1 MDKELV
7 VDKEVDMV
15 GETQML
21 VNRERRSGRI
31 MATER
36 LKTLP
41 TRPAL
46 VAKSWPQIKRPNL
59 FCLLSHCWT
68 LTCCWNRS
76 RLEFGFSVD
85 FAIGLQILTSS
96 PPPGK
101 QNSTLLAIRQTQRM
115 FQITQAIMNIL
126 SLNVQRICLKSTRHW
141 QEQSFL
147 KNFSLFSWRRA
158 SFSEYIKLSC
168 LIKFNARAL
177 HLISTLS
184 TFHVQWMAPPLF
196 VTYLVELFQEVF
208 WCRSHTKVISKK
220 SWIKNCPTLCVL
232 IYLWG
237 ERAVKPLLVV
247 WLYASKGRRLVH
259 LDEPQIL
266 GSWISLKVE
275 GQTIFNQLLSC
286 LPLIHTKS

>member
-41 TRPAL
+41 TRPAP

-85 FAIGLQILTSS
+85 FAPRLQIFTSS

-115 FQITQAIMNIL
+115 FQITQARMNIL

-147 KNFSLFSWRRA
+147 NNFSLFSWRRA

-184 TFHVQWMAPPLF
+184 TFHVQWMGPLF
-196 VTYLVELFQEVF
+196 VTHLVELRKFTDF
-208 WCRSHTKVISKK
+208 NFFSG
-220 SWIKNCPTLCVL
+220 IKNCPTLCVL

-247 WLYASKGRRLVH
+247 WLYVSKGIG
-259 LDEPQIL
+259 QCIL
-266 GSWISLKVE
+266 M
-275 GQTIFNQLLSC
+275 N
-286 LPLIHTKS
+286 PNY

>member
-7 VDKEVDMV
+7 VDKEEDMV

-41 TRPAL
+41 TRPAP

-59 FCLLSHCWT
+59 FCLLSHCWA

-76 RLEFGFSVD
+76 RLEFGFTVD
-85 FAIGLQILTSS
+85 FAPRLQILTSS
-96 PPPGK
+96 PPPGR
-101 QNSTLLAIRQTQRM
+101 QNSTLLAIRQTQRI
-115 FQITQAIMNIL
+115 FQITQARMNIL

-147 KNFSLFSWRRA
+147 NNFSLFSWRRA

-184 TFHVQWMAPPLF
+184 TFHVQWMGSLF
-196 VTYLVELFQEVF
+196 VTYLVELFQEVY
-208 WCRSHTKVISKK
+208 WSRSLTKVISNFSGRKM
-220 SWIKNCPTLCVL
+220 PDTLCFDLSLRGESSEASSCRLIICVL
-232 IYLWG
+232 MNPKY
-237 ERAVKPLLVV
+237 
-247 WLYASKGRRLVH
+247 
-259 LDEPQIL
+259 
-266 GSWISLKVE
+266 
-275 GQTIFNQLLSC
+275 
-286 LPLIHTKS
+286 